1 MEMSLTMQPS
11 SARSSQGFRWIQLVL
26 GIVCMASVANLQY
39 GWTLFVLPIQHQFGW
54 SKAEIQVAFTIF
66 ILCETW
72 LVPFEGWI
80 VDRIGPRWMIM
91 AGGLA
96 TFLAWFINSRADAL
110 WELYVGGAV
119 AGFAGGAV
127 YGTCVGNALKWFPDK
142 RGLCGGLTAAGFGA
156 GAAITIAPIRAM
168 IHSAGY
174 QHTFLVFAI
183 IYGVIIVVVSNFIR
197 APRAEEMPPL
207 EKIKT
212 LQGAEDDV
220 PPERALRSPIFWI
233 MYLMFFLVAAG
244 GLMSAA
250 QLAPIAHERGIA
262 DNLVT
267 IFGITTPAIVAAL
280 TFHSITNGVGRPLN
294 GWFSDHIGRAN
305 MMTIAFGIEAVCLA
319 AFGFFG
325 TTAASFIITDALVF
339 LFWGDIFSLFAAT
352 VGDAFGRKYVTVNY
366 GIMYTAKGV
375 ASLLVPLGNVLTH
388 ATGSW
393 HAVYTVGCVMNVV
406 AALLGWFVL
415 RPVINTRLMSAR
427 ELAFVRLRGG
437 VSAEA
442 SVGDTVSPAAGPSR
456 A

>member
-1 MEMSLTMQPS
+1 MTQTATSTSRASP
-11 SARSSQGFRWIQLVL
+11 AFRWIQLIL
-26 GIVCMASVANLQY
+26 GIICMASVANLQY
-39 GWTLFVLPIQHQFGW
+39 GWTLFVLPIQHHFGW
-54 SKAEIQVAFTIF
+54 SRAEIQVAFTIF

-72 LVPFEGWI
+72 LVPFEGYI
-80 VDRIGPRWMIM
+80 VDRIGPRWMVL

-96 TFLAWFINSRADAL
+96 TFLAWFIDAHAASL
-110 WELYVGGAV
+110 GMLYVGGAV

-168 IHSAGY
+168 ILSSGY

-183 IYGVIIVVVSNFIR
+183 IYGVIIVIVSNFIR
-197 APRAEEMPPL
+197 APRRDEMPSM

-212 LQGAEDDV
+212 LQGTEDV
-220 PPERALRSPIFWI
+220 PPQRAVRSPIFWI

-262 DNLVT
+262 NELVT
-267 IFGITTPAIVAAL
+267 LFGITTPAIVAAL

-294 GWFSDHIGRAN
+294 GWISDHIGRAN
-305 MMTIAFGIEAVCLA
+305 MMGIAFGIEAVCIA
-319 AFGFFG
+319 AFGFLG
-325 TTAASFIITDALVF
+325 TTAISFIITDALVF

-352 VGDAFGRKYVTVNY
+352 VGDAFGRRYVTVNY

-388 ATGSW
+388 LTGSW
-393 HAVYTVGCVMNVV
+393 HAVYTIGCLMNVI
-406 AALLGWFVL
+406 AALLGFFVL
-415 RPVINTRLMSAR
+415 RPVIKARLKKAT
-427 ELAFVRLRGG
+427 ELA
-437 VSAEA
+437 AMA
-442 SVGDTVSPAAGPSR
+442 APAGLAQR
-456 A
+456 V